1 MTPEPILHAELVALR
16 QQIDHHNRRYY
27 QLDKPE
33 ITDQDYDRLFDR
45 LLAIELEHPEWVTV
59 DSPSQRVGSAPISGF
74 TQVTHVLP
82 MLSLDK
88 VFNTDELM
96 RFEERMRKRLNRT
109 TPLEYSCEPKI
120 DGVAVS
126 LLYRDGVL
134 ERAATRGDG
143 STGED
148 ITHNVRTVRAIPLR
162 LQGAGYP
169 TLLEVRGEIFMT
181 KSGFA
186 AMNAD
191 ALAKGERTFVN
202 PRNASAGTL
211 RQLDS
216 RLTAQRPLTMFCYSA
231 GLVEGNALPDTL
243 SAIFDTFAGWGLPVN
258 PLRNALSGIAACADY
273 CAEVLALRNALDYEI
288 DGVVIKL
295 NSLSLQQELGMNAR
309 TPRWAM
315 AYKFPAEEV
324 ATVLEDVEFQVGRTG
339 TLTPVARLRPVFVG
353 GVTVSNATLHN
364 MDEVKRLG
372 VRIGDQVIVRRA
384 GDVIPKIVQVVPP
397 DVFAEAALADIANG
411 ELDDNP
417 LPTTTVVARDIVAPQ
432 LCPVCHSPVVQEDG
446 EVSLRCSGSLICRAQ
461 LIQALIHFSSRAAM
475 DIEGLGSK
483 LVEQLVE
490 QGLVKTLADL
500 YKLELPTLATLERM
514 GQKSAQ
520 NLLDGID
527 KSKQISL
534 SRFLFSLGIR
544 DVGEATALNLAKH
557 FGALAV
563 VMTADEETLKAVP
576 DVGPVVAKRIATFFQ
591 QEPNQQLIRELLA
604 LGVTPQE
611 QAVVAIEQLSLNGQT
626 WVVTGS
632 LETMDRNQAKAA
644 LQALGA
650 KVAGSVS
657 AKTTCVVAGP
667 GAGSKL
673 TTAEELGINVID
685 EQAFL
690 ALLAS
695 LQAAP

>member
-1 MTPEPILHAELVALR
+1 MTTNQLLHDELVALR
-16 QQIDHHNRRYY
+16 QQIDHHNQLYY
-27 QLDKPE
+27 QRDKPA
-33 ITDQDYDRLFDR
+33 ITDQDYDHLFDR
-45 LLAIELEHPEWVTV
+45 LLAIEAQHPEWLTP
-59 DSPSQRVGSAPISGF
+59 DSPSQRVGSAPSSGF

-88 VFNTDELM
+88 VFNTDELI
-96 RFEERMRKRLNRT
+96 RFEERMLKRLNST
-109 TPLEYSCEPKI
+109 ETLEYSCEPKI

-162 LQGAGYP
+162 LQGEGYP
-169 TLLEVRGEIFMT
+169 ALLEVRGEIFMT

-186 AMNAD
+186 AMNAE

-231 GLVEGNALPDTL
+231 ALVEGGTLPATL
-243 SAIFDTFAGWGLPVN
+243 SEIFDAFERWNLPVN
-258 PLRNALSGIAACADY
+258 PLRKAVPGIAASADY
-273 CAEVLALRNALDYEI
+273 CTEVLSLRNDLDYEI

-295 NSLSLQQELGMNAR
+295 NSLSLQQALGMNAR

-372 VRIGDQVIVRRA
+372 VRVGDRVIVRRA

-397 DVFAEAALADIANG
+397 EAFVDAALADIANG
-411 ELDDNP
+411 EQDDNP
-417 LPTTTVVARDIVAPQ
+417 LSSTTVEARDIVAPQ
-432 LCPVCHSPVVQEDG
+432 YCPVCHSPIVQEEG

-461 LIQALIHFSSRAAM
+461 LIQALLHFSSRAAM
-475 DIEGLGSK
+475 DIEGLGGKS
-483 LVEQLVE
+483 VEQLVE

-500 YKLELPTLATLERM
+500 YKLDLATLANLERM

-520 NLLDGID
+520 NLVEAINN
-527 KSKQISL
+527 SKQISL
-534 SRFLFSLGIR
+534 PRFLFALGIR

-557 FGALAV
+557 FGSLSTLMA
-563 VMTADEETLKAVP
+563 ADEETLKAVP

-591 QEPNQQLIRELLA
+591 QVPNQQLIHELLA

-611 QAVVAIEQLSLNGQT
+611 QAVVAAEKLPLSGQT

-632 LETMDRNQAKAA
+632 LEALDRNQAKAA

-673 TTAEELGINVID
+673 TTAEELGIKVID

-695 LQAAP
+695 LN